1 MDQDSLG
8 GPAPLGQVEL
18 DDLLREVLVRVEG
31 ALDEKERLRLLLDA
45 VVTMAAD
52 LSLDGVLARIVA
64 IAGALVDARYAAL
77 GVLGGGADRRLRTF
91 IHHGIGDEQA
101 AVIGDLP
108 TGHGLLGLIIDRPET
123 LRLHDIAE
131 HPSSYGFPAE
141 HPQMHSFLGVPIRT
155 RGRVFGNLYLTEKS
169 GASDFTAQDEEIVVA
184 LAAAA
189 GVVIENARLYEET
202 QRRERWLVT
211 TAAITSQVA
220 ASSNYEDVLTE
231 VADRARAA
239 ASADE
244 AWVLSGSKPGEV
256 VASSGSPVGVPAW
269 LAEASA
275 GSAGASAALD
285 PCPWLRVPL
294 GGDRV
299 GQPLTLVLAWS
310 TERQDAFDEV
320 DQSLAESFA
329 EQVALAI
336 EVSQRREV
344 DERMAVLE
352 DRDRIGRDLHDLV
365 IQRLFAVGLGLES
378 TA

>member
-1 MDQDSLG
+1 M
-8 GPAPLGQVEL
+8 
-18 DDLLREVLVRVEG
+18 
-31 ALDEKERLRLLLDA
+31 
-45 VVTMAAD
+45 
-52 LSLDGVLARIVA
+52 
-64 IAGALVDARYAAL
+64 
-77 GVLGGGADRRLRTF
+77 
-91 IHHGIGDEQA
+91 
-101 AVIGDLP
+101 
-108 TGHGLLGLIIDRPET
+108 
-123 LRLHDIAE
+123 
-131 HPSSYGFPAE
+131 
-141 HPQMHSFLGVPIRT
+141 
-155 RGRVFGNLYLTEKS
+155 FGNLYLTEKS

-244 AWVLSGSKPGEV
+244 AWVLSGSEPGEV

-299 GQPLTLVLAWS
+299 GRPLTLVLAWS